1 MIASR
6 RLLVWLHEQALP
18 FALGLLA
25 CAISLILTMQYCRM
39 LRGDLPGHLPEAL
52 GLLWEVGKYMFVTAG
67 LAFLAWKD
75 FGHKLAGF
83 CFLIIAM
90 VLVVGS
96 IRASMHWLSEN
107 DSDLREKSTR
117 QSQAYQA
124 LSQEIEALD
133 TEYELTMANAKSD
146 QTMNMRTR
154 SIEMAK
160 SAALLRERRSEI
172 VAKRAT
178 LENSVPQQEAGLGSY
193 FEYMAVS
200 VMLEVVSIAAFA
212 IFRLRTPVAGTN
224 ASTRS
229 TSPSTNPGTNT
240 STRSTS
246 PSTNASTRSTS
257 PSTNPGTNASTSPS
271 TNPGTNASTRSTSPS
286 TKRSTKP
293 GTKTSTKSS
302 TVIDIDKYKAARE
315 LLGTGRVMPAYRDL
329 KAKLKVGQKAVE
341 DLFARLADEGFLVR
355 SGRTWAVA

>member
-246 PSTNASTRSTS
+246 PST
-257 PSTNPGTNASTSPS
+257 
-271 TNPGTNASTRSTSPS
+271 
-286 TKRSTKP
+286 KRSTKP

>member
-1 MIASR
+1 
-6 RLLVWLHEQALP
+6 
-18 FALGLLA
+18 
-25 CAISLILTMQYCRM
+25 M
-39 LRGDLPGHLPEAL
+39 L
-52 GLLWEVGKYMFVTAG
+52 
-67 LAFLAWKD
+67 
-75 FGHKLAGF
+75 
-83 CFLIIAM
+83 
-90 VLVVGS
+90 
-96 IRASMHWLSEN
+96 
-107 DSDLREKSTR
+107 
-117 QSQAYQA
+117 
-124 LSQEIEALD
+124 
-133 TEYELTMANAKSD
+133 LTMANAKSD

-229 TSPSTNPGTNT
+229 TSPSTNPGTN
-240 STRSTS
+240 
-246 PSTNASTRSTS
+246 ASTRSM
-257 PSTNPGTNASTSPS
+257 NPGTNT
-271 TNPGTNASTRSTSPS
+271 GTRSTSPS